1 MIESNRLQGGM
12 PRSRASSML
21 MAAIALASITVAHA
35 TSFDYA
41 DPPNDHLLFHPGH
54 FVFDADG
61 AWVTGNATVRY
72 NADGTVA
79 IVSGVVPFGDAILA
93 GTPDGGVA
101 EALAPLVATPIVLPC
116 QLSKISSSGSLQWL
130 SIIGPDSCT
139 SLDTDG
145 GGVLWV
151 ATLSASAIGNPL
163 SIFRVDAD
171 GSGLR
176 QISFPPPFLAL
187 SVAVSPAGGS
197 YVAGYDPNAHKGQV
211 VALDVNGAIR
221 WQWTDTGAS
230 NAMTQIGVDAAGNV
244 DVAGYDGNGSLSV
257 ASIDAAGNQRWTA
270 TAAVPGADRAS
281 GFVVDDDGTL
291 YASVP
296 TLDQSHRVLAKINAG
311 GTLAWQS
318 DVPIAGS
325 GLTASLIDGHMGL
338 RLAPNGD
345 ILVLTDSAD
354 TSASAVVTTLSR
366 FNAAGTSLGS
376 STVTGQ
382 PDASSINVSSMIAM
396 PDSSALLTTRSDF
409 DSGGIGTIGS
419 AATSGVYAAFDTS
432 GHAIASPL
440 ASTQVSVNG
449 YVIDATHADDGTTY
463 LVTQYLLDP
472 VSDRSIGGFNARYA
486 LSAISPDGARLWKNE
501 YSGYWLGAQVVVQD
515 DRVCIG
521 GNLAQYWLITW
532 STPTPPAG
540 GMPDVRVECHA
551 TANGATAWSTVLTP
565 AGAGPAILGGTK
577 MLSGG
582 AVVQSYS
589 PGTGGV
595 TPTEFNV
602 ATLDGGG
609 AVMQTHTIA
618 TSAVPLAMG
627 DDGSTLLVLVT
638 GSSEAHASVAR
649 PDGSVAYDVAVPSI
663 DSIFA
668 GQYLGDGTAEVI
680 GLDGSGNLDL
690 VALSPSGSVQWTTT
704 LTTGTTTSTVSN
716 VTLAID
722 DAHTFATL
730 TFGAQQSARGAQ
742 VVSVD
747 RGTGA
752 IGWRTSIAQPLL
764 ESSVAIDPVDGS
776 LTFYA
781 LYDHKFG
788 TQSIDRASGVAG
800 TPVYQSCGVLTC
812 TDKTI
817 KGARITPD
825 GALRYAIGIVNTT
838 TYPDVPPHVSGIDSI
853 GTVPPPIPVSQPG
866 IAGVWYAP
874 YESGQGFSI
883 DYIASGNT
891 LFIPW
896 FTYTQAGGN
905 DPANRNWFSLQ
916 GAAAAGAASANLT
929 IYTND
934 GGTFA
939 SGTTSSQPVGTATL
953 AFTDCSHGTL
963 GYHFN
968 SDTNGGAS
976 GSISLARLT
985 AATDDCVLADGST
998 SPVVN
1003 ATPPANGFATNQSGS
1018 WYDPGTS
1025 GQGIEVSITPP
1036 ADGSTGALFGAWYT
1050 YDPSGASDDPRK
1062 QNWFTLQG
1070 DLSGAVAGE
1079 ATVVIF
1085 STLGG
1090 TFDDTPATTTVP
1102 VGHATITFS
1111 GCESAVIHYQFDDTS
1126 LAHAYRNL
1134 SGTLNFIKLGGCS
1147 TDSNTL

>member
-1 MIESNRLQGGM
+1 MIESNRSKGGK
-12 PRSRASSML
+12 PRARAGSML
-21 MAAIALASITVAHA
+21 MAAIALASITAAHA

-41 DPPNDHLLFHPGH
+41 DSSDDHLPFNPGH

-79 IVSGVVPFGDAILA
+79 IVSGVAPFGDAILS

-101 EALAPLVATPIVLPC
+101 QAVAPLVGTPFVLPC
-116 QLSKISSSGSLQWL
+116 QLIKTSSSGSLQW
-130 SIIGPDSCT
+130 SSNIGPDSCA
-139 SLDTDG
+139 LLATDG
-145 GGVLWV
+145 DGVLWV
-151 ATLSASAIGNPL
+151 ATQTTAVGNSLSV
-163 SIFRVDAD
+163 FRIDAD

-176 QISFPPPFLAL
+176 PIAFPPPFLAL
-187 SVAVSPAGGS
+187 SVAVSSSGGS
-197 YVAGYDPNAHKGQV
+197 YVAGYDPYAHKGQV

-230 NAMTQIGVDAAGNV
+230 IAVTQIGVDAAGNV
-244 DVAGYDGNGSLSV
+244 YVAGYDGNRNLSI

-270 TAAVPGADRAS
+270 GAAVPGTDRTS
-281 GFVVDDDGTL
+281 GFVVDDDGTM

-296 TLDQSHRVLAKINAG
+296 TLDRTHRVLAKINAD

-325 GLTASLIDGHMGL
+325 GISASLLDGHSGL

-354 TSASAVVTTLSR
+354 TGYSPVTTTLFR
-366 FNAAGTSLGS
+366 FNASGTSQGS

-382 PDASSINVSSMIAM
+382 PDASAVEVSSMIAL

-409 DSGGIGTIGS
+409 NSGGIASIAS
-419 AATSGVYAAFDTS
+419 AATSGMYVAFDTS
-432 GHAIASPL
+432 GHAIPSPL
-440 ASTQVSVNG
+440 GPTSVAING

-463 LVTQYLLDP
+463 LVTQYLLAP
-472 VSDRSIGGFNARYA
+472 VSDHSVGGFNARYA
-486 LSAISPDGARLWKNE
+486 LSAISPNGARLWKNE
-501 YSGYWLGAQVVVQD
+501 YSGYWQAAHVAVED

-521 GNLAQYWLITW
+521 GNLAQYWLTTW

-551 TANGATAWSTVLTP
+551 NANGATSWSTVLTP
-565 AGAGPAILGGTK
+565 AGVAPAILGGIE
-577 MLSGG
+577 MLPGG
-582 AVVQSYS
+582 VIVQSYS
-589 PGTGGV
+589 PGSGGV
-595 TPTEFNV
+595 APTEFDV
-602 ATLDGGG
+602 AMLDGGG
-609 AVMQTHTIA
+609 AVMQTHTVA
-618 TSAVPLAMG
+618 TSAIPLAIG
-627 DDGSTLLVLVT
+627 DDGSTLLVNSG
-638 GSSEAHASVAR
+638 GSGDAHASVVR
-649 PDGSVAYDVAVPSI
+649 PDGSVAYDVAVASI
-663 DSIFA
+663 NNIFV
-668 GQYLGDGTAEVI
+668 GQYLGDGAAEVI
-680 GLDGSGNLDL
+680 GVDASGNLDL
-690 VALSPSGSVQWTTT
+690 IALSPSGSVQWTTT
-704 LTTGTTTSTVSN
+704 LTTGTTTPTVFSM
-716 VTLAID
+716 TLAID
-722 DAHTFATL
+722 NANAFATL

-742 VVSVD
+742 IVSVD

-752 IGWRTSIAQPLL
+752 IAWRTSINQPLL
-764 ESSVAIDPVDGS
+764 ESNVAIDSTDGS

-788 TQSIDRASGVAG
+788 AQSIDRASGAAG
-800 TPVYQSCGVLTC
+800 TPVYQSCGVPTC

-825 GALRYAIGIVNTT
+825 GALRYAIGILNVTPH
-838 TYPDVPPHVSGIDSI
+838 PDVPSHAFGIDSI

-866 IAGVWYAP
+866 VAGVWYAP
-874 YESGQGFSI
+874 YETGQGFTI
-883 DYIASGNT
+883 DYIAASNT
-891 LFIPW
+891 LFMPW

-905 DPANRNWFSLQ
+905 NPANRNWFSLQ

-934 GGTFA
+934 GGAFV
-939 SGTTSSQPVGTATL
+939 SGTTSAQPVGTATL

-976 GSISLARLT
+976 GSISLSRLT
-985 AATDDCVLADGST
+985 AAADDCLLADGST
-998 SPVVN
+998 APVD

-1025 GQGIEVSITPP
+1025 GQGIEISITP
-1036 ADGSTGALFGAWYT
+1036 AANGSNGAMFGAWFT

-1070 DLSGAVAGE
+1070 DLSGTGAGV
-1079 ATVVIF
+1079 ATVGIF

-1090 TFDDTPATTTVP
+1090 TLDSTPATTTVP
-1102 VGHATITFS
+1102 VGQATITFS
-1111 GCESAVIHYQFDDTS
+1111 GCESATVDYHFDDTS

-1134 SGTLNFIKLGGCS
+1134 SGRLNLIKIGGCS
-1147 TDSNTL
+1147 GQ

>member
-1 MIESNRLQGGM
+1 MNESNRLEGAM
-12 PRSRASSML
+12 PRSRASFML
-21 MAAIALASITVAHA
+21 MAGRALASVLASITIAHA

-41 DPPNDHLLFHPGH
+41 DSSDDRLPFHPGH
-54 FVFDADG
+54 FVFDTDG

-79 IVSGVVPFGDAILA
+79 LVSGVTPFGDAILA

-101 EALAPLVATPIVLPC
+101 EALAPLVATPVVLPC
-116 QLSKISSSGSLQWL
+116 QLTKTSSSGSLQW
-130 SIIGPDSCT
+130 SSNIGSDSCA
-139 SLDTDG
+139 SMGTDG
-145 GGVLWV
+145 DGVLWISTQTTV
-151 ATLSASAIGNPL
+151 VGNTLSV
-163 SIFRVDAD
+163 FRIDAD

-176 QISFPPPFLAL
+176 EVAFPTPFLAL
-187 SVAVSPAGGS
+187 SLAVSPTGGS
-197 YVAGYDPNAHKGQV
+197 YVAGYDQNAQKGQV
-211 VALDVNGAIR
+211 VALDVDGAIR

-230 NAMTQIGVDAAGNV
+230 NAMTQVGVDATGNV
-244 DVAGYDGNGSLSV
+244 YVAGYDGNRSLSV
-257 ASIDAAGNQRWTA
+257 ASIDAAGNQRWTT
-270 TAAVPGADRAS
+270 TAAVPGADRTS
-281 GFVVDDDGTL
+281 GFIVDAAGTM

-296 TLDQSHRVLAKINAG
+296 ALDGSHRVLAKIDAG

-345 ILVLTDSAD
+345 VLVLTDSAG
-354 TSASAVVTTLSR
+354 TGASAVVTTLSR

-382 PDASSINVSSMIAM
+382 PGASSINVSSMIAM

-409 DSGGIGTIGS
+409 ISGSLASVGS
-419 AATSGVYAAFDTS
+419 AGISGMYVAFDTT
-432 GHAIASPL
+432 GDAIASPL
-440 ASTQVSVNG
+440 APAEVPVNG
-449 YVIDATHADDGTTY
+449 YLIDATQADDGTTY

-472 VSDRSIGGFNARYA
+472 VSDHSIGGFNARYA

-501 YSGYWLGAQVVVQD
+501 YNGYWQAAHVAVQD

-521 GNLAQYWLITW
+521 GNLAQYWLTVW

-565 AGAGPAILGGTK
+565 AGVAPAILGGTQI
-577 MLSGG
+577 LSGG
-582 AVVQSYS
+582 VIVQSYDS
-589 PGTGGV
+589 GSSSV
-595 TPTEFNV
+595 TPTEFDV
-602 ATLDGGG
+602 AMLDGGG

-627 DDGSTLLVLVT
+627 NDGSTLLVLVD
-638 GSSEAHASVAR
+638 GSGDAHASVAR

-663 DSIFA
+663 DNIVS
-668 GQYLGDGTAEVI
+668 GQYLDDGTADVI
-680 GLDGSGNLDL
+680 GIDGNGNLDL
-690 VALSPSGSVQWTTT
+690 IALSPSGSVQWTTT
-704 LTTGTTTSTVSN
+704 LTTGTTTATVSSIA
-716 VTLAID
+716 LAMD
-722 DAHTFATL
+722 NANAFATL
-730 TFGAQQSARGAQ
+730 TFGAQQSARGAE

-752 IGWRTSIAQPLL
+752 IVWRTSIDQPLF
-764 ESSVAIDPVDGS
+764 ESNVAIDSADGS

-781 LYDHKFG
+781 LYDNKFG

-800 TPVYQSCGVLTC
+800 TPAYQSCGVLTC

-817 KGARITPD
+817 KAARITPD
-825 GALRYAIGIVNTT
+825 GALRYAVGIVNPTP
-838 TYPDVPPHVSGIDSI
+838 YPDVPPHVFGIDSI
-853 GTVPPPIPVSQPG
+853 GTVPPPIPVLQPG

-883 DYIASGNT
+883 DYIASGST
-891 LFIPW
+891 LFVPW

-916 GAAAAGAASANLT
+916 GVAAAGDASANLT

-934 GGTFA
+934 GGTFV

-963 GYHFN
+963 GYHFDN
-968 SDTNGGAS
+968 DTNGGAS
-976 GSISLARLT
+976 GSISLTRLT
-985 AATDDCVLADGST
+985 SAADDCVLADGST
-998 SPVVN
+998 SPVD

-1018 WYDPGTS
+1018 WYDPDTS

-1036 ADGSTGALFGAWYT
+1036 ANGSSGLLFGAWFT
-1050 YDPSGASDDPRK
+1050 YDPSGASDDPRN

-1070 DLSGAVAGE
+1070 DLSGTVAGE
-1079 ATVVIF
+1079 ATVGIF

-1090 TFDDTPATTTVP
+1090 TLDATPATTTVP

-1111 GCESAVIHYQFDDTS
+1111 GCQSAVVHYQFDDTS

-1134 SGTLNFIKLGGCS
+1134 SGTLNFVKLGGCAE
-1147 TDSNTL
+1147 